1 MEAGMNAA
9 DTAWIMVATAL
20 VLLMTLPGLALFYG
34 GLVRARNVL
43 SIFMQCFSIAAL
55 MSVLWLL
62 FGYSIAFGDANGY
75 WGGLGKFALLGITP
89 DTLSGS
95 IPEIVFFGFQMTFAI
110 ITPALIV
117 GAFVERINYG
127 FVMVFTGLWMLLIYA
142 PVAHWIWGGG
152 IMSDGGIW
160 GAVGTKDFAG
170 GIVVHETAGLA
181 ALVLALMIGPRAK
194 RTTPPHNPGMVAMGA
209 GLLWVGWFGFNG
221 GSELAADGVAGMA
234 ITVTHI
240 SAAAASLSWALWE
253 RIKFGRAS
261 MVGLVTGTIAGLASI
276 TPASGFVGPIEALVI
291 GFAAGI
297 ICQEFVVLI
306 REKLHV
312 DDSLDVFAVHGVGGI
327 FGTIMIAVFGH
338 GSFVAQLGALAV
350 VGIFTVAG
358 SWVLAMLVR
367 MVFPLRVTDEHET
380 NGLDLSTHGER
391 AYDMNS

>member
-1 MEAGMNAA
+1 MNAA

-75 WGGLGKFALLGITP
+75 WGRLGKFALLGITP

-306 REKLHV
+306 RERLHV

-358 SWVLAMLVR
+358 SWILAMLVR
-367 MVFPLRVTDEHET
+367 LVFPLRVSDEHET

>member
-1 MEAGMNAA
+1 MNGA
-9 DTAWIMVATAL
+9 DTAWVMTATAL

-43 SIFMQCFSIAAL
+43 SVFMQCFSIAAL

-62 FGYSIAFGDANGY
+62 FGYSIAFGTADPY
-75 WGGLGKFALLGITP
+75 WGGLGKFGLIGITP

-117 GAFVERINYG
+117 GAFVERINYV
-127 FVMVFTGLWMLLIYA
+127 FVMIFSGLWMLIVYA
-142 PVAHWIWGGG
+142 PVTHWIWGGG
-152 IMSDGGIW
+152 MMSDGGIF
-160 GAVGTKDFAG
+160 GAVGTRDFAG

-181 ALVLALMIGPRAK
+181 ALVLALMIGPREK

-221 GSELAADGVAGMA
+221 GSALAADGTAGMA
-234 ITVTHI
+234 ITVTHL

-253 RIKFGRAS
+253 HVKFGRAS

-276 TPASGFVGPIEALVI
+276 TPAAGYVGPLEALLIGFV
-291 GFAAGI
+291 AGI
-297 ICQEFVVLI
+297 LCQECVVLL
-306 REKLHV
+306 RERLHV

-327 FGTIMIAVFGH
+327 FGTIMIAVLGH
-338 GSFVAQLGALAV
+338 GSMVAQLGALLI
-350 VGIFTVAG
+350 VGVFTVALT
-358 SWVLAMLVR
+358 WIIARVVR
-367 MVFPLRVTDEHET
+367 LFVPIRVSREHET
-380 NGLDLSTHGER
+380 DGLDLSTHGER